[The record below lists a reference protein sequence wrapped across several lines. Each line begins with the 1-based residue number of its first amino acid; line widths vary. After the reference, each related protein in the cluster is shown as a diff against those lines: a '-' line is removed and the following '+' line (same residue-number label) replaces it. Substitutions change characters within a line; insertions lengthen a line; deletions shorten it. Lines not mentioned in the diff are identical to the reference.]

1 MYGFGDDE
9 VPYTE
14 SVDLLEDML
23 IAYIIEMVGNCSI
36 LFILSANVTTIDQKI

>member
-1 MYGFGDDE
+1 MMYGFGDDE

-23 IAYIIEMVGNCSI
+23 IAYITEMVS
-36 LFILSANVTTIDQKI
+36 FDKT

>member
-1 MYGFGDDE
+1 MMYGFGDDE

-23 IAYIIEMVGNCSI
+23 IGYINEMVSNSSI
-36 LFILSANVTTIDQKI
+36 FIYCNVFPF

>member
-1 MYGFGDDE
+1 MMYGFGDDE

-23 IAYIIEMVGNCSI
+23 IAFINEMVCVSDFHLINS
-36 LFILSANVTTIDQKI
+36 T